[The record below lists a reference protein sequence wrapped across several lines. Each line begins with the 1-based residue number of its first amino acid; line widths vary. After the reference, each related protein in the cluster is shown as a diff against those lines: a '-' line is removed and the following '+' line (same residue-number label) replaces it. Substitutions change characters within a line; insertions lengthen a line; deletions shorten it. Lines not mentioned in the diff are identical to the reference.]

1 MSRPWKKKPW
11 PRVGKKGKKSYVVG
25 YYDHEHRERS
35 KSFSCAG
42 GVGGADE
49 WMRDYRAAERRGPE
63 SLRRF
68 LLDLDAR
75 EANGTRDGRTLGEVA
90 ELYFALDADPDLEGG
105 LAPATFDSYKRNAR
119 IYVLGGE
126 RQNCRR
132 EVIGR
137 HPFAVRLAALPVV
150 LFNEPDEPRRW
161 REEMRGAGLTKS
173 RRYESWKV
181 LSAILSWAA
190 SSHLI
195 PEVSTNGCLLAG
207 ERTRSRRRSSRSGAT
222 GRGQTGRRGNCQ
234 IPAWALSPQAVEA
247 IREQMLLRVAG
258 RDPILAL
265 RDATVVSTQYGLA
278 ARNQE
283 VWGLRWE
290 RLDEEFAEILQV
302 ISWGELDE
310 YGKTNKTTERR
321 ASMPP
326 LLWADLKRWRSALR
340 AWGHPARDVDF
351 VFPGDLGGKTRGKLD
366 EKTGAVHLTKNQC
379 QKWCGKFFT
388 PAVRKVAERDEF
400 WAILGATPYSL
411 RRGGISVRLRAE
423 DAQIVAEECGTS
435 LEMLDRHYAFAMHD
449 LRRYGPAPFNEVW
462 SAARNAPTTTPV
474 PPAPAEPQ
482 KRPRLRLVA

>member
-1 MSRPWKKKPW
+1 VSRPWKKKPW

-25 YYDHEHRERS
+25 YYDHDHRERS
-35 KSFSCAG
+35 KSFSSAG
-42 GVGGADE
+42 GIGGADE

-75 EANGTRDGRTLGEVA
+75 EANGTREGRTVGEVA
-90 ELYFALDADPDLEGG
+90 ELYFALDAHPDLEGG
-105 LAPATFDSYKRNAR
+105 LAPATFDSYSRYAR
-119 IYVLGGE
+119 IYILGGV
-126 RQNCRR
+126 RQDCCRKPVGR
-132 EVIGR
+132 ES
-137 HPFAVRLAALPVV
+137 FAVRLAAL
-150 LFNEPDEPRRW
+150 
-161 REEMRGAGLTKS
+161 
-173 RRYESWKV
+173 
-181 LSAILSWAA
+181 
-190 SSHLI
+190 
-195 PEVSTNGCLLAG
+195 
-207 ERTRSRRRSSRSGAT
+207 
-222 GRGQTGRRGNCQ
+222 
-234 IPAWALSPQAVEA
+234 
-247 IREQMLLRVAG
+247 MLLRVAG
-258 RDPILAL
+258 RDPLLAL

-283 VWGLRWE
+283 IWGLRWE

-326 LLWADLKRWRSALR
+326 LLWADLQRWRAALR

-366 EKTGAVHLTKNQC
+366 EATGAVHLTKNQC
-379 QKWCGKFFT
+379 QKWCGKFFV
-388 PAVRKVAERDEF
+388 PAVRKVAEREEF
-400 WAILGATPYSL
+400 RAILGATPYSL

-462 SAARNAPTTTPV
+462 SAAREAPDTTP
-474 PPAPAEPQ
+474 PPLTPAAEPELP
-482 KRPRLRLVA
+482 KLRLVA

>member
-1 MSRPWKKKPW
+1 VSRPWKKKPW

-35 KSFSCAG
+35 KSFGSAG
-42 GVGGADE
+42 SVGGADE
-49 WMRDYRAAERRGPE
+49 WMRDYRAAERRGAE

-75 EANGTRDGRTLGEVA
+75 EANGTREGRTVGEVT
-90 ELYFALDADPDLEGG
+90 ELYFALDAHPDLEGG
-105 LAPATFDSYKRNAR
+105 LAPATFDSYSRYAR
-119 IYVLGGE
+119 IYILGGV
-126 RQNCRR
+126 RQDCCRKPVGR
-132 EVIGR
+132 E
-137 HPFAVRLAALPVV
+137 PFAVRLAALPVV
-150 LFNEPDEPRRW
+150 LFNEPHEPRRW
-161 REEMRGAGLTKS
+161 REEMRAAGVNK
-173 RRYESWKV
+173 RRSDEAWKV
-181 LSAILSWAA
+181 LSVILSWAA

-195 PEVSTNGCLLAG
+195 EEVSTNGCLLAS
-207 ERTRSRRRSSRSGAT
+207 ERTRSRRRSSRSEAT
-222 GRGQTGRRGNCQ
+222 GRGTTGRRANCQ
-234 IPAWALSPQAVEA
+234 VAAWALSPQAVEA

-258 RDPILAL
+258 RDPLLAL

-283 VWGLRWE
+283 IWGLRWE

-326 LLWADLKRWRSALR
+326 LLWADLQRWRAALC

-366 EKTGAVHLTKNQC
+366 EATGAVHLTKNQC
-379 QKWCGKFFT
+379 QKWCGKFFV

-400 WAILGATPYSL
+400 RAILGATPYSL

-423 DAQIVAEECGTS
+423 DAQIVAKECGTS
-435 LEMLDRHYAFAMHD
+435 LEMLDRHYAFAMDD
-449 LRRYGPAPFNEVW
+449 LRRYGPRPFNEVW
-462 SAARNAPTTTPV
+462 TAAREARDTTP
-474 PPAPAEPQ
+474 PPLTPAAEHE
-482 KRPRLRLVA
+482 RPTLRLVA

>member
-11 PRVGKKGKKSYVVG
+11 PRERKNGKKSYIVG
-25 YYDHEHRERS
+25 YYDHDHRERS
-35 KSFSCAG
+35 KSCVSASLAG
-42 GVGGADE
+42 D
-49 WMRDYRAAERRGPE
+49 WIRDYNKAAQFGPE

-75 EANGTRDGRTLGEVA
+75 EANGTREGRTLGEVA

-105 LAPATFDSYKRNAR
+105 LAPATFDSYSRYAR
-119 IYVLGGE
+119 IYILGGV
-126 RQNCRR
+126 RKDCCRKPVGR
-132 EVIGR
+132 EK
-137 HPFAVRLAALPVV
+137 FAVRLAALPAV
-150 LFNEPDEPRRW
+150 LFNEPHEPRRF
-161 REEMRGAGLTKS
+161 REEMRAAGVNK
-173 RRYESWKV
+173 RRADEAWKV
-181 LSAILSWAA
+181 LSVILSWAA

-195 PEVSTNGCLLAG
+195 PEVSTNGCLLAS
-207 ERTRSRRRSSRSGAT
+207 ERTRSRRRSSRSEAT
-222 GRGQTGRRGNCQ
+222 GRGTTGRRANCQ
-234 IPAWALSPQAVEA
+234 VAAGALSPQAVEA
-247 IREQMLLRVAG
+247 IREQMLLRVVA
-258 RDPILAL
+258 RDPLLAL
-265 RDATVVSTQYGLA
+265 RDATVISAQYGLA

-290 RLDEEFAEILQV
+290 RLDEEFAEIVQV

-326 LLWADLKRWRSALR
+326 LLWADLERWRSALR

-351 VFPGDLGGKTRGKLD
+351 VFPGDLGGKTRGRVD
-366 EKTGAVHLTKNQC
+366 EKTGAVHLTKNQAE
-379 QKWCGKFFT
+379 KWGGKFLP

-400 WAILGATPYSL
+400 RAIIGATPYSL

-449 LRRYGPAPFNEVW
+449 LRRLGPRPFNEVW
-462 SAARNAPTTTPV
+462 SAARNAPTPPPIAPV
-474 PPAPAEPQ
+474 QGEQ
-482 KRPRLRLVA
+482 HERPRLRLVA